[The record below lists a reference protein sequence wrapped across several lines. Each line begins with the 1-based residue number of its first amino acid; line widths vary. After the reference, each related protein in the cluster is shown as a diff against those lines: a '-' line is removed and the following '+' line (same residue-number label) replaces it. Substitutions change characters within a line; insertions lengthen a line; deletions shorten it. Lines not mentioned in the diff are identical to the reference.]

1 MEKSGKALKVWTWI
15 FIVLTVVVPLFAI
28 GSIICSINYKKYD
41 AEKGAKLLEISII
54 VGLVVFILNVFYLLT

>member
-41 AEKGAKLLEISII
+41 AEKGAKLLKISII

>member
-41 AEKGAKLLEISII
+41 AEKGAKLLKTSII

>member
-41 AEKGAKLLEISII
+41 AEKGAKLLKISIL